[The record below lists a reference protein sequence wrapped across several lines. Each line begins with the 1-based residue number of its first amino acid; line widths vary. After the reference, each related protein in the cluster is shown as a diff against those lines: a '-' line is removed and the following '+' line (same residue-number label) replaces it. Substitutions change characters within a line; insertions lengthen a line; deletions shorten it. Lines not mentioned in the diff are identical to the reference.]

1 MSLADRL
8 ASERRYQTEGE
19 RALAVPVADPP
30 GEDLVAEVL
39 RLVTNWWDRERT
51 DGRLSDLVQLAG
63 ALDEAELR
71 PVQLEA
77 LAELYRA
84 GGLLGSIGV
93 GHGKTLIALLAARVL
108 RSRRPVLLC
117 PPGLVSV
124 VLEEAARFGRAF
136 AIRADLVIVPYSL
149 LSRPERRT
157 LLEDLRPD
165 LLVADEAHHL
175 RHLTSARTKRVL
187 RYLAAHPECRFVA
200 MSGTL
205 TSRSLKDFA
214 HLAEAALEE
223 RSPVPRSGAALS
235 SWSAVLDA
243 DGDPLP
249 NDWQAV
255 RPLVNRFDPID
266 YHAKPDLMSRR
277 RARAAFQ
284 RRLAQTPGVVLT
296 EGSSCDCS
304 LVIRRV
310 REPEVPPEVLELM
323 TRVDAEGATPDG
335 ERVFATDEEGAACK
349 RRLALGFHY
358 TWDWR
363 GVDEADRRT
372 WLDARSSYYAGLR
385 AVLAMDLPGLDSP
398 GLIERAAR
406 TQILEAL
413 DERLPRWF
421 LERFVRWQETRDLA
435 DPDTVEVWH
444 STFLL
449 DDAARWLGE
458 QDEPAILWYRD
469 RAFGRALARLGVD
482 VRGEGDQ
489 PPRTPGPVA
498 MSIAA
503 QGQGFNLQAWRV
515 NRIVGCPSSGKTLEQ
530 LLGRTHRAGQ
540 RADVVVCDVYQ
551 HHPGERRAFAR
562 ALEDAR
568 YSEGTT
574 GQRQKLLLA
583 RVVDARGGVDT
594 L

>member
-1 MSLADRL
+1 M
-8 ASERRYQTEGE
+8 
-19 RALAVPVADPP
+19 
-30 GEDLVAEVL
+30 
-39 RLVTNWWDRERT
+39 
-51 DGRLSDLVQLAG
+51 
-63 ALDEAELR
+63 
-71 PVQLEA
+71 
-77 LAELYRA
+77 
-84 GGLLGSIGV
+84 
-93 GHGKTLIALLAARVL
+93 
-108 RSRRPVLLC
+108 
-117 PPGLVSV
+117 
-124 VLEEAARFGRAF
+124 
-136 AIRADLVIVPYSL
+136 IVPYSL

-157 LLEDLRPD
+157 ILEDLRPD
-165 LLVADEAHHL
+165 LIVADEAHHL

-187 RYLAAHPECRFVA
+187 KYLAAHPECRFAA

-223 RSPVPRSGAALS
+223 RSPIPRSGAALS

-243 DGDPLP
+243 DGDPLL

-255 RPLVNRFDPID
+255 RPLVERFGQLGRLFAFDREN
-266 YHAKPDLMSRR
+266 AR
-277 RARAAFQ
+277 RALRKRLQ
-284 RRLAQTPGVVLT
+284 RTAGVVLT

-310 REPEVPPEVLELM
+310 HEPEVPLEVLELM
-323 TRVDAEGATPDG
+323 ARVDAEGATPDG

-385 AVLAMDLPGLDSP
+385 SVLAMDLPGLDSP
-398 GLIERAAR
+398 GLIERAAGD
-406 TQILEAL
+406 AKHG
-413 DERLPRWF
+413 ERLPRWF
-421 LERFVRWQETRDLA
+421 LERSARWRETKDLA

-444 STFLL
+444 STFLVE
-449 DDAARWLGE
+449 DAARWLEAQTG
-458 QDEPAILWYRD
+458 PAILWYRD
-469 RAFGRALARLGVD
+469 KAFGRALARLGVD

-489 PPRTPGPVA
+489 PPRTLDPVA
-498 MSIAA
+498 LSIAA
-503 QGQGFNLQAWRV
+503 QGQGHNLQAWRL

-551 HHPGERRAFAR
+551 HHSGERRAFAR

-583 RVVDARGGVDT
+583 RIVDARGGVDT
-594 L
+594 I